1 MVNGKEAQA
10 REKGEN
16 QRIEV
21 QQRREREQE
30 LGGRRRKKVQDR
42 TVRRSNTCGADAA
55 KCERG
60 RERKRR
66 ERIEKER
73 GGR

>member
-21 QQRREREQE
+21 QQRGEREQE

-55 KCERG
+55 K
-60 RERKRR
+60 
-66 ERIEKER
+66 
-73 GGR
+73 